1 VASAWV
7 QPIRSSDDRR
17 LLGSFTVFTRVAR
30 RPQPAEWRFVA
41 RSGHVAAIA
50 IERAEAAERLG
61 YLALHDALTGLPNR
75 TLVLDRLAH
84 ALASRVADDRHV
96 AVLFL
101 DLDRFKIVNDSLG
114 HDLGD
119 ELLLAVGQRLVQTLR
134 PGDTVARFGGDEF
147 VVLCEG
153 VRHADESE
161 EIAQRIEE
169 ALATPFALTR
179 GEVVVSASVGIAL
192 SQSTSDTP
200 ESLLRDADA
209 AMYRA
214 KERGRARHEVFD
226 RDLHERAMSRLLTEQ
241 ELRHA
246 LADGQLRVHYQK
258 QVDLATGQTVGLE
271 ALVRWQHPV
280 RGLVGPADL
289 VPIAEETGLIV
300 PIGAWV
306 LERACEDAA
315 PRPDSVSVNLS
326 PRQLADPSLVD
337 TVRAA
342 LRTTGLPPERL
353 CLEITEGVLLDDS
366 ENTTAVLHALHH
378 LGVRLAIDDFGTGYS
393 ALSYLKRF
401 PFDELK
407 IDQSFVAGLGDGAPD
422 DAIVAATIT
431 MAHALGMIVNAEGVE
446 TEAQLRR
453 LRLLGCDRAQGFFLA
468 RPVPL
473 DVLDAADRPTATT
486 RISPSAALP

>member
-1 VASAWV
+1 
-7 QPIRSSDDRR
+7 
-17 LLGSFTVFTRVAR
+17 
-30 RPQPAEWRFVA
+30 
-41 RSGHVAAIA
+41 
-50 IERAEAAERLG
+50 
-61 YLALHDALTGLPNR
+61 
-75 TLVLDRLAH
+75 
-84 ALASRVADDRHV
+84 
-96 AVLFL
+96 
-101 DLDRFKIVNDSLG
+101 
-114 HDLGD
+114 
-119 ELLLAVGQRLVQTLR
+119 
-134 PGDTVARFGGDEF
+134 
-147 VVLCEG
+147 
-153 VRHADESE
+153 
-161 EIAQRIEE
+161 
-169 ALATPFALTR
+169 
-179 GEVVVSASVGIAL
+179 
-192 SQSTSDTP
+192 
-200 ESLLRDADA
+200 
-209 AMYRA
+209 MYRA

-258 QVDLATGQTVGLE
+258 QVDLATGRTVGLE

-315 PRPDSVSVNLS
+315 PRPESVSVSVNLS

-366 ENTTAVLHALHH
+366 ENTTAVLRALHH

-473 DVLDAADRPTATT
+473 DVLDAADRPSTTAP
-486 RISPSAALP
+486 ISPSAALP